1 MKATTMAS
9 LAATVPGTGLAAQN
23 AESSSK
29 QKPAGMKK
37 KLLYLSISPET
48 QEKLI
53 ESLKSISGTDLLVSP
68 VKVNYQ
74 NPQEVVQS
82 IHSRNPDIVFMS
94 LSGFVFSYGSLYDSM
109 GDLDIPIIV
118 YTSNPG
124 LILIDANL
132 VASLRGNGANVRFA
146 ISQEQA
152 LDLVR
157 SVASPRILENKRALL
172 YGRRFDSTSVPAHN
186 LTEYEVFSRTG
197 VKMQYRSIE
206 QLSAAYEDIDEASAR
221 SEMERWKN
229 EAVEVIGVPD
239 KTILDASRL
248 YVLLR
253 SVMEKEELSAVG
265 IDCLGFTMMPNS
277 TLPHPCLA
285 FARLRDEGMTA
296 ACESD
301 VVGML
306 SSMFLQEIS
315 RKPSFMCNL
324 MSVDP
329 EKSKIVLSHCV
340 APLKLKGA
348 NAAPM
353 KYRLHDYHG
362 FGRGVV
368 PEVEFPLGMEVIT
381 GAFSKD
387 LKSFSLWPGRIQS
400 QVMNTDQAKG
410 ITMNSCANTMDVKI
424 RDAERFLQSIPGI
437 HQIMVA
443 GNYTEAIEDAL
454 YGMNASLVGPSD
466 FSPPEA

>member
-1 MKATTMAS
+1 
-9 LAATVPGTGLAAQN
+9 
-23 AESSSK
+23 
-29 QKPAGMKK
+29 
-37 KLLYLSISPET
+37 
-48 QEKLI
+48 
-53 ESLKSISGTDLLVSP
+53 
-68 VKVNYQ
+68 
-74 NPQEVVQS
+74 
-82 IHSRNPDIVFMS
+82 
-94 LSGFVFSYGSLYDSM
+94 
-109 GDLDIPIIV
+109 
-118 YTSNPG
+118 
-124 LILIDANL
+124 
-132 VASLRGNGANVRFA
+132 
-146 ISQEQA
+146 
-152 LDLVR
+152 
-157 SVASPRILENKRALL
+157 LL

-186 LTEYEVFSRTG
+186 LTEYEVYRRTG
-197 VKMQYRSIE
+197 VKMQYRSME
-206 QLSAAYEDIDEASAR
+206 QLEALYKDIDEASAR

-239 KTILDASRL
+239 KAILDACRL

-265 IDCLGFTMMPNS
+265 IDCLGFTMSPNS
-277 TLPHPCLA
+277 ILPHPCLA
-285 FARLRDEGMTA
+285 FARLRDDGMTA

-324 MSVDP
+324 MSVDL

-340 APLKLKGA
+340 APLKLSGA

-400 QVMNTDQAKG
+400 QVMNTDQGKG
-410 ITMNSCANTMDVKI
+410 IMMNSCANTMDVKI
-424 RDAERFLQSIPGI
+424 RDAGRYLQNIPGI
-437 HQIMVA
+437 HQIMIT

-454 YGMNASLVGPSD
+454 FGMNISLVGPSD